1 MSRII
6 RCTCCGKQA
15 IKNQNPSM
23 YDRYTTKLEGS
34 VADFGGDVICG
45 YCAQDLDEYGL
56 FPNELSM
63 LTEDQLEEYDGKYK
77 CLTKFKL
84 TYNII

>member
-6 RCTCCGKQA
+6 HCTCCGKQA
-15 IKNQNPSM
+15 VRGQNPSISNSCI
-23 YDRYTTKLEGS
+23 TKLEGS

-63 LTEDQLEEYDGKYK
+63 LTEDQLEEYDGKHK
-77 CLTKFKL
+77 RLTKF
-84 TYNII
+84 